1 MLIRA
6 TDSKGLDIMTWFQ
19 YMTSDVQFKEKDN
32 EYELAYTVGEAL
44 EKGFPLTDKQKT
56 YPANLRIITHLEGY
70 DTVGF
75 SVQPFEKY
83 SVDMRDT
90 DKQYCA
96 FMWYI
101 STKQQAEGLLHY
113 LQDHMQQSNEV
124 ELWHLFQGPHTNKPY
139 EIETKTTIVSFEEL
153 TTEILYELYHNC
165 EDAPSCL
172 IVQK

>member
-1 MLIRA
+1 
-6 TDSKGLDIMTWFQ
+6 MTWFE
-19 YMTSDVQFKEKDN
+19 YMTSNVPFKEKEN
-32 EYELAYTVGEAL
+32 EYELEYTVAEAI
-44 EKGFPLTDKQKT
+44 EKGIPLSAKERT
-56 YPANLRIITHLEGY
+56 YPPQVRIIKQLDGY

-75 SVQPFEKY
+75 SVKSFEKY
-83 SVDMRDT
+83 SMDMRDT

-153 TTEILYELYHNC
+153 TTEILYEFFHNC

>member
-1 MLIRA
+1 
-6 TDSKGLDIMTWFQ
+6 MTWFE
-19 YMTSDVQFKEKDN
+19 YLTSNVPFKEKEN
-32 EYELAYTVGEAL
+32 EYELEYTVAEAI
-44 EKGFPLTDKQKT
+44 EKGIPLSAKERT
-56 YPANLRIITHLEGY
+56 YPPQVRIIKQLDGY

-83 SVDMRDT
+83 SMDMRDT

-113 LQDHMQQSNEV
+113 IQDHMEQSNEV

-153 TTEILYELYHNC
+153 TTEILYEFFHNC
-165 EDAPSCL
+165 KDVPSCL

>member
-1 MLIRA
+1 
-6 TDSKGLDIMTWFQ
+6 MTWFE
-19 YMTSDVQFKEKDN
+19 YMTSNVPFKEKEN
-32 EYELAYTVGEAL
+32 EYELEYTVAEAI
-44 EKGFPLTDKQKT
+44 EKGIPLSAQERT
-56 YPANLRIITHLEGY
+56 YPPQVRIIKQLDGY

-83 SVDMRDT
+83 SMDMRDT

-124 ELWHLFQGPHTNKPY
+124 ELWHLFQSTHHRLLSQ
-139 EIETKTTIVSFEEL
+139 VSAR
-153 TTEILYELYHNC
+153 C
-165 EDAPSCL
+165 VPDGSW
-172 IVQK
+172 